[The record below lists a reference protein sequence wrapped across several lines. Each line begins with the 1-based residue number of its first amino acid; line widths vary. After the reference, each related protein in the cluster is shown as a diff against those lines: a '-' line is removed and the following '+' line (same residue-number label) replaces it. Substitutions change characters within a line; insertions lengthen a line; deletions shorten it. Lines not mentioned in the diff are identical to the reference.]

1 MAAKHGTRRC
11 YVAGCHCDACKA
23 ANRNYERERFARR
36 ANGEAPSRR
45 APVVTLPEQPV
56 VASGPRPVER
66 AVTSEIGGST
76 QADMRPA
83 LVETAVSLA
92 RILDNP
98 RAISP
103 QAAAAGKLADILDRL
118 HKGAAPSQG
127 GPKLVRAMTTTDGG
141 A

>member
-1 MAAKHGTRRC
+1 
-11 YVAGCHCDACKA
+11 
-23 ANRNYERERFARR
+23 
-36 ANGEAPSRR
+36 
-45 APVVTLPEQPV
+45 
-56 VASGPRPVER
+56 
-66 AVTSEIGGST
+66 
-76 QADMRPA
+76 MRPA